1 MVSKGKKKS
10 TYHVVSFK
18 LNDEDYKKV
27 EKAIERAKSKGLK
40 LNKAFV
46 FAMAQYFGINDCSE
60 QEQEFEQ
67 KKEQKNEKSTI
78 PFMQKSGFH
87 ESENKLEIEKLPSY
101 FENNPWIS
109 ILATR
114 K

>member
-1 MVSKGKKKS
+1 
-10 TYHVVSFK
+10 

-46 FAMAQYFGINDCSE
+46 FAMTQYFGINDCSE

-67 KKEQKNEKSTI
+67 KKEQKNEKSTST
-78 PFMQKSGFH
+78 FMQNISFH
-87 ESENKLEIEKLPSY
+87 ENENLKKVENLPKDLSSDLPS
-101 FENNPWIS
+101 FFHANPWIS
-109 ILATR
+109 ILSER